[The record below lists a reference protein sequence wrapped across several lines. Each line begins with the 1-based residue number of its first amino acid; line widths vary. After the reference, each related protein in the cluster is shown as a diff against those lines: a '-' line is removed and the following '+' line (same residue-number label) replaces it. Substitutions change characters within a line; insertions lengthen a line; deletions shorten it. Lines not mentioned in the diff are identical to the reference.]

1 MADGR
6 KLTRQVKAGSLSIG
20 GAAPVSVQ
28 SMCNTDTRDVSA
40 TIRQIAALED
50 SGCQLVRL
58 AVPDMEA
65 ALSLERIVK
74 SSHVPLCADIHFDH
88 RLALTAMEAGVSKV
102 RINPGN
108 IGSDAKVNEVVKA
121 AALKGIPIRIGVNSG
136 SLQPALV
143 AKYGRT
149 ARALAESA
157 LAELLVFERLGFYD
171 TVLSVKSTDVSET
184 VEANRII
191 SGKVGYP
198 IHLGLT
204 EAGPPDTGVIRSS
217 AAIGALLLEGIG
229 DTIRI
234 SLTADPVLEVKAG
247 RELLK
252 GLGLMKGLKIVSC
265 PTCGRTRGDVTGLVE
280 KVREGLRNADPNVTV
295 AIMGCEVNGPGEAAD
310 ADFGLACGQG
320 AAIIFRKGAV
330 VGRVPYEEAAKA
342 LLEMILLVAPGADDR

>member
-1 MADGR
+1 M
-6 KLTRQVKAGSLSIG
+6 
-20 GAAPVSVQ
+20 
-28 SMCNTDTRDVSA
+28 
-40 TIRQIAALED
+40 
-50 SGCQLVRL
+50 
-58 AVPDMEA
+58 
-65 ALSLERIVK
+65 
-74 SSHVPLCADIHFDH
+74 
-88 RLALTAMEAGVSKV
+88 
-102 RINPGN
+102 
-108 IGSDAKVNEVVKA
+108 
-121 AALKGIPIRIGVNSG
+121 
-136 SLQPALV
+136 
-143 AKYGRT
+143 
-149 ARALAESA
+149 
-157 LAELLVFERLGFYD
+157 
-171 TVLSVKSTDVSET
+171 SVKSTDVSET

-280 KVREGLRNADPNVTV
+280 KVREGLRKADPNVTV